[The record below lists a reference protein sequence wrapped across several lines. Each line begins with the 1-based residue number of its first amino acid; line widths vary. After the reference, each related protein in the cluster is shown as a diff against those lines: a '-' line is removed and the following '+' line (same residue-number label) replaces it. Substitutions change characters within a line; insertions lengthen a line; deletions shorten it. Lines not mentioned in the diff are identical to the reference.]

1 VLSSGGV
8 CVSGGGDG
16 GGGGGAVRD
25 AGEVGLAGRGEAAG
39 DGEVTRRQFVDLE
52 REVNGRVQCL
62 EEQAHILKKVI
73 SLVT

>member
-8 CVSGGGDG
+8 GVSGG

-25 AGEVGLAGRGEAAG
+25 AGEEGVGGGGEAAG
-39 DGEVTRRQFVDLE
+39 DGDVTRRQFVNLE
-52 REVNGRVQCL
+52 GDVNGRVQCL
-62 EEQAHILKKVI
+62 EEQANILKKLI